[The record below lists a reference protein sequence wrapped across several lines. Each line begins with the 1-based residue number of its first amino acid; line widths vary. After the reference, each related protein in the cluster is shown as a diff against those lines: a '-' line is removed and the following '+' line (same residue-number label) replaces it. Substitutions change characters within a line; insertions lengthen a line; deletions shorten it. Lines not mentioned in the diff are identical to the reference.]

1 MNDSPMSRS
10 GFYFVTQCVSPRERS
25 VSIRGKRAD
34 EWENIMN
41 NKRSVT
47 ANFPATILRSRERK
61 KGSLRSSDPI
71 KVRKKTDHPIFP
83 TLLH

>member
-47 ANFPATILRSRERK
+47 ANFPLHQKNVLLLVSTILRSMERK
-61 KGSLRSSDPI
+61 KRISQVI
-71 KVRKKTDHPIFP
+71 
-83 TLLH
+83 